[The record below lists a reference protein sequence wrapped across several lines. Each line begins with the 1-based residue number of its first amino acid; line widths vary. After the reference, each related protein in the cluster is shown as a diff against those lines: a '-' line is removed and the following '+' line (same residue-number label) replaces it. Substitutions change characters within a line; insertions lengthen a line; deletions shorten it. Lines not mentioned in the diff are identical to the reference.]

1 MKEVVTEN
9 QREFV
14 QKVNEYF
21 TLEEL
26 ALLFYKTE
34 CLYCPIRKDGCA
46 GQHTTEECLGFIRTK
61 FELDYKDYLEEGEG

>member
-14 QKVNEYF
+14 QKANEYF

-26 ALLFYKTE
+26 ALMFYENE
-34 CLYCPIRKDGCA
+34 CLWCSERKYCSGK
-46 GQHTTEECLGFIRTK
+46 HTTEECLGFIRRQ
-61 FELDYKDYLEEGEG
+61 FELDYKDYLAESEG